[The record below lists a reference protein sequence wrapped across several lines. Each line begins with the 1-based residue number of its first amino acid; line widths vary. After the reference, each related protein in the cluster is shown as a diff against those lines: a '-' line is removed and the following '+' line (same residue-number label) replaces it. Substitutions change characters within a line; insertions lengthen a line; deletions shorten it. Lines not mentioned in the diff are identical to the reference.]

1 MSSASLYDT
10 FGNTTSYDMVNG
22 TLVAYLESATIK
34 FPLPEASSEL
44 LATLTTNQN
53 KTYNPATVAM
63 VESKLQKTGFKKSAA
78 KAMTD
83 VLMAVSSAS
92 NVDPLE
98 YFDVNENSL
107 NLTVDAYNAMN
118 SLRPA
123 GSRVGIAVPSI
134 NSNTRVAGLIQP

>member
-1 MSSASLYDT
+1 MSTSLYDT
-10 FGNTTSYDMVNG
+10 FGNTTSYEMVNG

-44 LATLTTNQN
+44 LATLTNTN
-53 KTYNPATVAM
+53 KTYNPAIVAM
-63 VESKLQKTGFKKSAA
+63 VESKLQKAGFKKPTA
-78 KAMTD
+78 KAMSG
-83 VLMAVSSAS
+83 VLMAVSDAS

-123 GSRVGIAVPSI
+123 GSRVGIAIQNS

>member
-1 MSSASLYDT
+1 MSNSLYDT
-10 FGNTTSYDMVNG
+10 FGNTTSYEMVNG

-44 LATLTTNQN
+44 LATLTNTN
-53 KTYNPATVAM
+53 KTYNPAIVAM
-63 VESKLQKTGFKKSAA
+63 VESKLQKAGFKKPTA
-78 KAMTD
+78 KAMSS
-83 VLMAVSSAS
+83 VLMAVSDAS

-123 GSRVGIAVPSI
+123 GSRVGIAIQNS

>member
-10 FGNTTSYDMVNG
+10 FGNTTSYEMVNG

-34 FPLPEASSEL
+34 FPLPEL
-44 LATLTTNQN
+44 LTTLTTNEN
-53 KTYNPATVAM
+53 KTYNPALVAM

-78 KAMTD
+78 RAMTD

-123 GSRVGIAVPSI
+123 GSRIGIAVPSI

>member
-1 MSSASLYDT
+1 MSSSLYDT
-10 FGNTTSYDMVNG
+10 FGNTTSYEIVNG
-22 TLVAYLESATIK
+22 TLVAFLESATIK

-44 LATLTTNQN
+44 LATLTKNN
-53 KTYNPATVAM
+53 KTYNPAGLSM
-63 VESKLQKTGFKKSAA
+63 VESKLQKAGFKKPAA
-78 KAMTD
+78 KAMTS
-83 VLMAVSSAS
+83 VLMAVSDAS

-123 GSRVGIAVPSI
+123 GSRVGIAVPTA
-134 NSNTRVAGLIQP
+134 NSKTKVAGLIQP

>member
-10 FGNTTSYDMVNG
+10 FGNTTSYEMVNG

-44 LATLTTNQN
+44 LATLTNTN
-53 KTYNPATVAM
+53 KTYNPALVAM

-78 KAMTD
+78 RAMTD

-123 GSRVGIAVPSI
+123 GSRIGIAVPTA
-134 NSNTRVAGLIQP
+134 NSKTKVAGLIQP

>member
-1 MSSASLYDT
+1 MSSSLYDT
-10 FGNTTSYDMVNG
+10 FGNTTSYEIVNG
-22 TLVAYLESATIK
+22 TLVAFLESATIK

-44 LATLTTNQN
+44 LATLTKNN
-53 KTYNPATVAM
+53 KTYNPAVLSM
-63 VESKLQKTGFKKSAA
+63 VESKLQKAGFKKPAA
-78 KAMTD
+78 KAMTS
-83 VLMAVSSAS
+83 VLMAVSDAS

-123 GSRVGIAVPSI
+123 GSRVGIAVPTA
-134 NSNTRVAGLIQP
+134 NSKTKVAGLIQP

>member
-1 MSSASLYDT
+1 MSTSLYDT
-10 FGNTTSYDMVNG
+10 FGNTTSYEMVNG

-44 LATLTTNQN
+44 LATLTNTN
-53 KTYNPATVAM
+53 KTYNPAIVAM
-63 VESKLQKTGFKKSAA
+63 VESKLQKAGFKKPTA
-78 KAMTD
+78 KAMSS
-83 VLMAVSSAS
+83 VLMAVSDAS

-123 GSRVGIAVPSI
+123 GSRVGIAIQNS

>member
-1 MSSASLYDT
+1 MSTSLYDT
-10 FGNTTSYDMVNG
+10 FGNTTSYEMVNG

-44 LATLTTNQN
+44 LATLTNTN
-53 KTYNPATVAM
+53 KTYNPAIVAM
-63 VESKLQKTGFKKSAA
+63 VESKLQKAGFKKPTA
-78 KAMTD
+78 KAMSG
-83 VLMAVSSAS
+83 VLMAVSDAS

-123 GSRVGIAVPSI
+123 GSRVGIAVPTA
-134 NSNTRVAGLIQP
+134 NSKTKVAGLIQP

>member
-1 MSSASLYDT
+1 MSNSLYDT
-10 FGNTTSYDMVNG
+10 FGNTTSYEMVNG

-44 LATLTTNQN
+44 LATLTNTN
-53 KTYNPATVAM
+53 KTYNPAIVAM
-63 VESKLQKTGFKKSAA
+63 VESKLQKAGFKKPTA
-78 KAMTD
+78 KAMSG
-83 VLMAVSSAS
+83 VLMAVSDAS

-123 GSRVGIAVPSI
+123 GSRVGIAIQNS